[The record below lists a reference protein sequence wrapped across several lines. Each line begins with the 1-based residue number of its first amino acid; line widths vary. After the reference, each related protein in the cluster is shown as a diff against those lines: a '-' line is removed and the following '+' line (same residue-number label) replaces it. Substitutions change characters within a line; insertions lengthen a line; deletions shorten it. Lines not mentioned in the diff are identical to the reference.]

1 MFLTRIPV
9 PSVGMPPPDLFVRS
23 LVWFPVVGALIGAAG
38 GAVLWGGLTIGLS
51 AGLAALA
58 AVAVQIQLT
67 GALHEDGLAD
77 IADGLGGG
85 RDRAD
90 KLAIMR
96 DSRVGTYG
104 VLALSIGLLARVLA
118 VGDLA
123 AVDAVAAL
131 GAMVAAGS
139 ASRAVLAV
147 VTRAMPA
154 ARSDGLAAAGGR
166 PSRRNAGLTVLI
178 GGAVALA
185 AAGPMSGL
193 IALAA
198 GGAAGALVAWL
209 AARQVGGYT
218 GDILGACQQSVEI
231 SMLVALAAL
240 V

>member
-1 MFLTRIPV
+1 MFLTRLPV
-9 PSVGMPPPDLFVRS
+9 RLAGAPPPDLFVRS
-23 LVWFPVVGALIGAAG
+23 LAWFPVIGALIGAAG
-38 GAVLWGGLTIGLS
+38 GAVVWGGLAIGLS

-58 AVAVQIQLT
+58 AVAIQVQLT

-77 IADGLGGG
+77 MADGLGGG

-104 VLALSIGLLARVLA
+104 VLALLIGLLARVLA

-139 ASRAVLAV
+139 ASRAVPAV
-147 VTRAMPA
+147 VTWAMPA
-154 ARSDGLAAAGGR
+154 ARSDGLAATGGR
-166 PSRRNAGLTVLI
+166 PPLGTAGLAALV
-178 GGAVALA
+178 GGAAALA
-185 AAGPMSGL
+185 AIGPLSGSV
-193 IALAA
+193 ALLV

-218 GDILGACQQSVEI
+218 GDVLGAGQQSVEI
-231 SMLVALAAL
+231 AMLVTLAAL